1 MQIKEAERANR
12 KNKQQKLRQLILW
25 VSCMFVISWSYKT
38 ELYGD
43 ILQPSQE
50 GDDGPVR
57 GPGQQR
63 VVTAG

>member
-1 MQIKEAERANR
+1 
-12 KNKQQKLRQLILW
+12 
-25 VSCMFVISWSYKT
+25 MFVISWSYKT
-38 ELYGD
+38 ELHGD

-57 GPGQQR
+57 GPGKQR